1 MIKLR
6 NILSEIP
13 MSDLKGVDRIADK
26 FLNPIDIDLTSK
38 HFFDRL
44 NDPRN
49 GKEITTAELV
59 GFFKRLKRHKKDF
72 IKFLNQYKEFVAI
85 DDRSKLNIPFMK
97 NANKAI
103 AKTVMRK
110 DDFKTTSQKLN
121 I

>member
-1 MIKLR
+1 MVKLKD
-6 NILSEIP
+6 ILSEIP
-13 MSDLKGVDRIADK
+13 MSDLRGVDKIADK
-26 FLNPIDIDLTSK
+26 FLSPIDIDLTSK

-49 GKEITTAELV
+49 GKEITAAELV

-72 IKFLNQYKEFVAI
+72 IKFLDQYKELVAT

-97 NANKAI
+97 SANKAI

-110 DDFKTTSQKLN
+110 NDFKTTSQKLS